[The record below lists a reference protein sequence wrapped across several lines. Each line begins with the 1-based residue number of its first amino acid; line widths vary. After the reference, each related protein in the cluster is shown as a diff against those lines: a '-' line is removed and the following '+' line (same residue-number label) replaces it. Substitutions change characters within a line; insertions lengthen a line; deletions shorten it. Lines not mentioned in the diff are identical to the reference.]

1 MLRGK
6 GVIDIGATSPIERE
20 YIFDDC
26 VGDDTKTESSRFN
39 GLPDVSDVLC
49 VNLQTFSPQHI
60 SFNKCFHLYVE
71 CKLLCKHFNNK

>member
-6 GVIDIGATSPIERE
+6 GAIGIGATPSIERE

-39 GLPDVSDVLC
+39 GLPDVSAVLC
-49 VNLQTFSPQHI
+49 VNL
-60 SFNKCFHLYVE
+60 
-71 CKLLCKHFNNK
+71 